1 MIKAEKANLNVFRC
15 WNLQGERICSK
26 SCVKYWPHSNRARN
40 QSVPPPPWF
49 RITLALQKISGRVDW
64 KKIKIREMAAYPAR
78 EIILSCAPLISGE
91 FIQLLSGHLV
101 WLEHYFSLKNY
112 ANSVMLF
119 GATKP
124 YLIRLNAWS
133 GVMTIYY

>member
-1 MIKAEKANLNVFRC
+1 MAPFKPSEKPVGPTL
-15 WNLQGERICSK
+15 
-26 SCVKYWPHSNRARN
+26 
-40 QSVPPPPWF
+40 PPPVCCSP
-49 RITLALQKISGRVDW
+49 LQKISGRVDW

-124 YLIRLNAWS
+124 YLIRLNARS